1 MIKYK
6 SPSIGKK
13 SRELIKRDK
22 KVMFGAH
29 TRTRE
34 IPLAV
39 KKAQGVW
46 IEDLDGKKYLD
57 FGAGY
62 AVVATGHCH
71 PDIIR
76 AAEKQMKTLIHISGS
91 DFYYWPQ
98 VLLAEKLVS
107 LVPGKFKKRVYFSN
121 SGAESLEAAFKL
133 TRHFTRR
140 SVVISFFG
148 AFHGRTF
155 VGMSLSGS
163 KAVQRAHFYPLIPQ
177 VIHTLY
183 PYCYRCPLNLS
194 YPDCKKGQPK
204 INGVVLLPCVGFLT
218 NTIFKRLV
226 EPDDVAAIFVEPIQ
240 GEGGYI
246 VPPPEFLPLLR
257 KITEKYGI
265 VLVVDEIQAGFG
277 RTGKM
282 FAFQHWNIIP
292 DVICVAKAIASGFPL
307 GATIAREEM
316 MDAEIDERA
325 WRVGSHGSTFG
336 GNPVACAVAL
346 KTIELIEKQLMKNAE
361 DVGNYMIESLKE
373 MKERHRIIG
382 DVRGKG
388 LMIGVEF
395 VKDKNTKEMFPEKL
409 TEDGK
414 NIKQIIMGEAFKR
427 GLIILGCG
435 WNAVRFSP
443 PLTISKN
450 EAEHGLTIFEEVVS
464 WVEKQLK

>member
-1 MIKYK
+1 MIRYK
-6 SPSIGKK
+6 SPKIGKRSK
-13 SRELIKRDK
+13 ELINRDK
-22 KVMFGAH
+22 KVMLGAH

-34 IPLAV
+34 IPLTV
-39 KKAQGVW
+39 KKAEGVW

-71 PDIIR
+71 PEIIKEI
-76 AAEKQMKTLIHISGS
+76 EKQIKKLIHISGS

-98 VLLAEKLVS
+98 VLLAEKLIS
-107 LVPGKFKKRVYFSN
+107 LVPGKSKKRVYFSN
-121 SGAESLEAAFKL
+121 SGAESLESAFKL
-133 TRHFTRR
+133 TRHFTKRP
-140 SVVISFFG
+140 VAISFFG

-163 KAVQRAHFYPLIPQ
+163 KAVQRGHFYPLIPQ

-194 YPDCKKGQPK
+194 YPDCKKGQRK
-204 INGVVLLPCVGFLT
+204 IDGISLLPCVGFLT
-218 NTIFKRLV
+218 DTIFKRIV
-226 EPDDVAAIFVEPIQ
+226 EPDDVAAVFVEPIQ

-257 KITEKYGI
+257 KITEKYEI
-265 VLVVDEIQAGFG
+265 ALVIDEIQAGLG

-282 FAFQHWNIIP
+282 FCFEHWKIEP
-292 DVICVAKAIASGFPL
+292 DVVCIAKALASGLPL
-307 GATIAREEM
+307 GATIAKEEM
-316 MDAEIDERA
+316 MDSTVDKRA
-325 WRVGSHGSTFG
+325 WREGSHGSTFG
-336 GNPVACAVAL
+336 GNPVSCAAAL
-346 KTIELIEKQLMKNAE
+346 KTVELIEKKLIKNATE
-361 DVGNYMIESLKE
+361 VGKYMMERLNE
-373 MKERHRIIG
+373 MKEKHRIIG

-395 VKDKNTKEMFPEKL
+395 VKDKETKEMLPEKL
-409 TEDGK
+409 TKDGK
-414 NIKQIIMGEAFKR
+414 NIKQIVMGEAFKR

-443 PLTISKN
+443 PLVISKD